1 MQVVHSVLLFLGYLV
16 DEEDVMET
24 GRVAVFVGPR
34 HFVIKVPD
42 ELSNEAAAAVNCA
55 AAQVLCGLRQADMR
69 MGDHVVIQGAG
80 GLGINAAAAA
90 KEMGAASVISIDGV
104 PSRLELARQCGADV
118 VMEVAGY
125 PQVVPEGIVMTRK
138 GGAFVEIGNTSGQ
151 AAT

>member
-1 MQVVHSVLLFLGYLV
+1 
-16 DEEDVMET
+16 MET

-34 HFVIKVPD
+34 HFVFKVPD

-55 AAQVLCGLRQADMR
+55 AVQVLCGLRQADMR